1 MENYI
6 ESLVRRYLAEGKRI
20 ELVADEAECTN
31 VDDQPVLTVSGRV
44 LHTFFSW
51 ETAKIVCG
59 QLEESI
65 DGLKIHMSQKAL
77 DHI

>member
-20 ELVADEAECTN
+20 ELIEDKARCTDGEDEPT
-31 VDDQPVLTVSGRV
+31 LTVNGRR
-44 LHTFFSW
+44 LHGFFSW